1 MFFQVQKFF
10 LRGFEL
16 QLVPSF
22 AFKLIVSDDK
32 LIKKIVNTSR
42 DDSSDEDAGI
52 LLLVLVEAAVDEGEA
67 EASGASLDGDGTRP

>member
-1 MFFQVQKFF
+1 MFFQLQKFF
-10 LRGFEL
+10 LRGLEF
-16 QLVPSF
+16 QLPYF